1 MSIFGKIVSAIR
13 SLLQDRPMTRETVA
27 DQLDAA
33 VAKHAEKLDWRHSV
47 VDLMKALDQPSDL
60 DARKDLAEDLGY
72 QGALDGSAAM
82 NTWLIEKMLQR
93 LEDHYETVPGQS
105 NERP

>member
-13 SLLQDRPMTRETVA
+13 SLLQDRPMTREAVA

-33 VAKHAEKLDWRHSV
+33 AAKHSEKLDWRHSI
-47 VDLMKALDQPSDL
+47 VDLLKVLDEDSSL
-60 DARKDLAEDLGY
+60 ESRKDLAEDLGY

-93 LEDHYETVPGQS
+93 LEDHYETVPGQT
-105 NERP
+105 NEKP